1 MDYSRENRKHMK
13 RTGLLTI
20 ALTGLLAFAGAASA
34 DPLKIG
40 YSDWPGYTVLEVAK
54 QKGWFKEA
62 GVDVDLVWFDY
73 LASIDAYSAGKI
85 DADCIVA
92 TDALG
97 AGATG
102 AKGKFIAL
110 IDYSEGSD
118 MIIGKPGVESIKDLK
133 GQKVGIEIGLVEHLL
148 LLQALEDNGM
158 TVSDVTLVPTPT
170 NNTPQTLGSG
180 QVAAIGAWYPVSSL
194 ALKQVAGSTK
204 LFTSAQAKGL
214 IYDVLEVNPGS
225 LGQHK
230 DDWAKVVKIYYKC
243 VDYLYDPKTR
253 EDAIKIMAAKVGVD
267 PAEYAKNVPGTHF
280 LTLAEAKAAM
290 KEGPGLDS
298 IYGSMV
304 IGNQFNLDNKVYK
317 ESQKP
322 GDYVAPGIVMGL

>member
-1 MDYSRENRKHMK
+1 MIKAN
-13 RTGLLTI
+13 GILTA
-20 ALTGLLAFAGAASA
+20 ALAGLLALAGTGTAAA
-34 DPLKIG
+34 EPLKIG
-40 YSDWPGYTVLEVAK
+40 YSDWPGYTLLEVAK

-110 IDYSEGSD
+110 LDYSDGSD
-118 MIIGKPGVESIKDLK
+118 MIIGKPGIESVKDLK

-148 LLQALEDNGM
+148 LLQALKENGM
-158 TVSDVTLVPTPT
+158 TQADVTLVPTPT
-170 NNTPQTLGSG
+170 NNTPQTLASG
-180 QVAAIGAWYPVSSL
+180 QVAAIGAWYPVSSQ
-194 ALKQVAGSTK
+194 ALKQVAGSKK

-214 IYDVLEVNPGS
+214 IYDVLEVNPSS
-225 LGQHK
+225 LAQHK
-230 DDWAKVVKIYYKC
+230 EEWAKVVKLYYKC
-243 VDYLYDPKTR
+243 VDYLQDPKTR
-253 EDAIKIMAAKVGVD
+253 DEAVKIMAAKVGAD
-267 PAEYAKNVPGTHF
+267 PAEYLKNVPGTHF
-280 LTLAEAKAAM
+280 LTLAEAKVAF
-290 KEGPGLDS
+290 KKGPGLDS

-304 IGNQFNLDNKVYK
+304 IGNKFNLDNKVYK
-317 ESQKP
+317 DSQAP
-322 GDYVAPGIVMGL
+322 EDYVAPSIVKGLQ